1 MLGTIDISPK
11 HVVIL
16 DSDPTIYELSRNI
29 LSSPMILLDVILV
42 DPDTENLKFF
52 ETLLKSCVDL
62 IIINYHLQVEH
73 YLPYKDRYHHE
84 KTNVFKLVLQFH
96 SMNIP
101 VAIWT
106 DYGYDSI
113 RKEHK
118 VFFQEN
124 DIDIL
129 DKPCEEEIK
138 FHSWLF
144 QKTEIFKSKMEVEE
158 TPFFPKWITLPV

>member
-1 MLGTIDISPK
+1 MLDTIDISPK

-16 DSDPTIYELSRNI
+16 DSDPAIYELSRNI
-29 LSSPMILLDVILV
+29 LSNPMILLDVILV

-52 ETLLKSCVDL
+52 ETLLQSCVDL

-73 YLPYKDRYHHE
+73 ALPYNARYHHE

-106 DYGYDSI
+106 DNGHDNI
-113 RKEHK
+113 KKEHK
-118 VFFQEN
+118 AFFQEN

-129 DKPCEEEIK
+129 EKPYEEEMK

-144 QKTEIFKSKMEVEE
+144 QKTEIFKNKMEVEE
-158 TPFFPKWITLPV
+158 AFSFPKWITLPV